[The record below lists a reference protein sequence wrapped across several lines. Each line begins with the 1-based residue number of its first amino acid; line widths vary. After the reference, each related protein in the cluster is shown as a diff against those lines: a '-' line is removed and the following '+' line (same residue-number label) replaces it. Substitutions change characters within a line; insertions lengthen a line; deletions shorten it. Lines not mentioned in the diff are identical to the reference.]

1 MSAILFGDGKQ
12 IGKKNPQKKK
22 INENTRG
29 MSATLHHFFF
39 KWRSRNDITFFSP
52 EKINFLSYVKIYK
65 TYFFLLFW

>member
-29 MSATLHHFFF
+29 MSATLHHFFL
-39 KWRSRNDITFFSP
+39 NDDLAMT
-52 EKINFLSYVKIYK
+52 
-65 TYFFLLFW
+65 